1 MPESSTG
8 ILIVIA
14 AIAMI
19 GVAAAIVL
27 LGSRPDAQAQAPATE
42 AVATDSPPAPEAPD
56 AEQDF
61 MQGDIT
67 VRESAIAGSWYPG
80 DPRSLAAEV
89 DGYLDSATAG
99 DCSQL
104 PQILVAPHAGYRYSG
119 AAAGQVFAQVRGC
132 NVRRVWVLAPSHRLP
147 LRGIGL
153 YPVDAFRTPLGDLPT
168 DRAVAERL
176 AARPGFQ
183 WLDRGDGGEHAL
195 EIELPFLQRAL
206 GAFELVPLL
215 LGQVTPE
222 SALELAE
229 AIRPELG
236 PGDLVVV
243 STDFTHHGDR
253 FGYAPLSG
261 TQDLGG
267 ELARLDRG
275 AWELAAACQTQAFYD
290 YVKQTGA
297 TICGR
302 AGLLLAAT
310 LVPDGSVGTE
320 LVYTTSGEL
329 TGDWSN
335 TVSYLGGRFDG
346 PAWSGAGPQTGV
358 ARLVSSETAELLLDL
373 ARQSLEHWY
382 SHGEL
387 MKVDPASLPAD
398 AHTVLGAF
406 VTLEK
411 GHQLRGCIG
420 EITARRPAY
429 EAVIARAVDAAIH
442 DPRFS
447 PVEQAELPE
456 LTLDISLLG
465 PTRRVPGPD
474 SFIVGR
480 HGVVVSHARRSA
492 TYLPQVGPEQGWDR
506 DTTLAYL
513 SRKAGFPA
521 SKIDEATIEVYEAQ
535 VVREH

>member
-1 MPESSTG
+1 MPDSSPG
-8 ILIVIA
+8 ILALLALLVVA
-14 AIAMI
+14 ALV
-19 GVAAAIVL
+19 VAAACK
-27 LGSRPDAQAQAPATE
+27 AQDPTSPSTAPA
-42 AVATDSPPAPEAPD
+42 ALPDPPAPD
-56 AEQDF
+56 QDL

-80 DPRSLAAEV
+80 TPTALADEV
-89 DGYLDSATAG
+89 DGYLDAASAG
-99 DCSQL
+99 DCSEL
-104 PQILVAPHAGYRYSG
+104 PLILVAPHAGYRYSG
-119 AAAGQVFAQVRGC
+119 AAAAEVFAQVRGC
-132 NVRRVWVLAPSHRLP
+132 HLRRVWVLAPSHRLP
-147 LRGIGL
+147 LQGVGL

-176 AARPGFQ
+176 AAHDQFQ
-183 WLDRGDGGEHAL
+183 WLERGDGGEHSL

-215 LGQVTPE
+215 LGRLTPE
-222 SALELAE
+222 QAQGIAE

-236 PGDLVVV
+236 PGDLVVI

-253 FGYAPLSG
+253 FGYQPFEDAA
-261 TQDLGG
+261 DLPAK
-267 ELARLDRG
+267 LATLDRG
-275 AWELAAACQTQAFYD
+275 AWELAASLDGQAFHD
-290 YVKQTGA
+290 YVQRSGA

-302 AGLLLAAT
+302 AGLLLATA
-310 LVPDGSVGTE
+310 LLPPNAVGSE
-320 LVYTTSGEL
+320 LIYTTSGEL

-346 PAWSGAGPQTGV
+346 PAWSGRGPQTGV
-358 ARLVSSETAELLLDL
+358 ARLVSTETAELLLGL

-382 SHGEL
+382 EHGTLLE
-387 MKVDPASLPAD
+387 VDPTSLPPD

-406 VTLEK
+406 VTLEQ

-420 EITARRPAY
+420 EISARRPAY

-447 PVEQAELPE
+447 PVDETELDG

-465 PTRRVPGPD
+465 PTRQVPGT
-474 SFIVGR
+474 SSVIVGR
-480 HGVVVSHARRSA
+480 HGVVISYRGRSA

-506 DTTLAYL
+506 DTMLSFL

-521 SKIDEATIEVYEAQ
+521 DKLPEARIQVYEAQ
-535 VVREH
+535 VMRED

>member
-1 MPESSTG
+1 MPESTTSV
-8 ILIVIA
+8 LA
-14 AIAMI
+14 ALALLLVAALV
-19 GVAAAIVL
+19 VAAACRAQDQ
-27 LGSRPDAQAQAPATE
+27 GAAAATPQPADQPDTAPSD
-42 AVATDSPPAPEAPD
+42 V
-56 AEQDF
+56 EQDH

-67 VRESAIAGSWYPG
+67 VRESAIAGSWYP
-80 DPRSLAAEV
+80 DSPTALAKEV
-89 DGYLDSATAG
+89 DAYLDAAAPG

-104 PQILVAPHAGYRYSG
+104 PQVLVAPHAGYRYSG

-132 NVRRVWVLAPSHRLP
+132 PIRRVWVLAPSHRLP
-147 LRGIGL
+147 LQGVGL

-176 AARPGFQ
+176 AAKPGFS
-183 WLDRGDGGEHAL
+183 WLERGDGGEHAL
-195 EIELPFLQRAL
+195 EIELPFLQRAI

-222 SALELAE
+222 LAVQLAE

-236 PGDLVVV
+236 PGDLVVI
-243 STDFTHHGDR
+243 STDFSHYSDR
-253 FGYAPLSG
+253 FGYAPFAD
-261 TQDLGG
+261 TEDLPA
-267 ELARLDRG
+267 ELAALDRG
-275 AWELAAACQTQAFYD
+275 AWELAATRQARPFYD
-290 YVKQTGA
+290 YVRQTGA

-310 LVPDGSVGTE
+310 LTPAGSKGSE
-320 LVYTTSGEL
+320 IVYTSSGEG

-335 TVSYLGGRFDG
+335 SVSYLGGRFDG
-346 PAWSGAGPQTGV
+346 PAWSGLGPQTGV
-358 ARLVSSETAELLLDL
+358 ARLVSPETAALLLDL

-382 SHGEL
+382 EHGAML
-387 MKVDPASLPAD
+387 TVDPASLPAD

-420 EITARRPAY
+420 EISARRPAY

-442 DPRFS
+442 DPRFQ
-447 PVEQAELPE
+447 PVSKAELPS

-465 PTRRVPGPD
+465 PTRAVPGPR
-474 SFIVGR
+474 SVIVGR
-480 HGVVVSHARRSA
+480 HGVVLSSRGRSA

-506 DTTLAYL
+506 ETMLASL
-513 SRKAGFPA
+513 ARKAGLHA
-521 SKIDEATIEVYEAQ
+521 GAVAESRIEVYEAQ
-535 VVREH
+535 VVQER

>member
-1 MPESSTG
+1 MPDSSAG
-8 ILIVIA
+8 ILA
-14 AIAMI
+14 ALALLLVAALL
-19 GVAAAIVL
+19 VAAACK
-27 LGSRPDAQAQAPATE
+27 AQDPATPAGE
-42 AVATDSPPAPEAPD
+42 ALAPPPPAL
-56 AEQDF
+56 EQDQ

-80 DPRSLAAEV
+80 DPGALASEV
-89 DGYLDSATAG
+89 DGYLDAAPRG

-104 PQILVAPHAGYRYSG
+104 PLVLVAPHAGYRYSG

-132 NVRRVWVLAPSHRLP
+132 HVRRVWVLAPSHRLP
-147 LRGIGL
+147 MNGVGL

-168 DRAVAERL
+168 DRAVLERL
-176 AARPGFQ
+176 AEQPHFQ
-183 WLDRGDGGEHAL
+183 WLERGDGGEHAL

-206 GAFELVPLL
+206 GGFELVPLL
-215 LGQVTPE
+215 LGRITPRE
-222 SALELAE
+222 AVAIAE

-236 PGDLVVV
+236 PGDLVVI
-243 STDFTHHGDR
+243 STDFTHHGER
-253 FGYAPLSG
+253 FGYAPFAGSDSLPAELS
-261 TQDLGG
+261 
-267 ELARLDRG
+267 ELDHG
-275 AWELAAACQTQAFYD
+275 AWELAAGLEARAFYD
-290 YVKQTGA
+290 YVQQTGA

-310 LVPDGSVGTE
+310 LVPPSARGHE
-320 LVYTTSGEL
+320 LVYTTSGDL
-329 TGDWSN
+329 TDDWSD

-346 PAWSGAGPQTGV
+346 PAWSGLGPQTGV
-358 ARLVSSETAELLLDL
+358 ARLVSPETAELLLDL

-382 SHGEL
+382 EHGTAL
-387 MKVDPASLPAD
+387 KVDPASLPAD

-420 EITARRPAY
+420 EISARRPAY

-442 DPRFS
+442 DPRFN
-447 PVEQAELPE
+447 PVERSELDA

-465 PTRRVPGPD
+465 PTRQVPGTR
-474 SFIVGR
+474 SIIVGR
-480 HGVVVSHARRSA
+480 HGVVISHAGRSA

-506 DTTLAYL
+506 DTMLSYL

-521 SKIDEATIEVYEAQ
+521 SKLGEAKIEVYEAQ

>member
-1 MPESSTG
+1 MPDSSAG
-8 ILIVIA
+8 ILAVLA
-14 AIAMI
+14 LLL
-19 GVAAAIVL
+19 VAALVVA
-27 LGSRPDAQAQAPATE
+27 SACKAQDPST
-42 AVATDSPPAPEAPD
+42 PPAEPPTTPEPAL
-56 AEQDF
+56 EQDQ

-80 DPRSLAAEV
+80 DPRALASEV
-89 DGYLDSATAG
+89 DGYLDAAPRG

-104 PQILVAPHAGYRYSG
+104 PLVLVAPHAGYRYSG
-119 AAAGQVFAQVRGC
+119 AAAGQVFAQVRDC
-132 NVRRVWVLAPSHRLP
+132 HVRRVWVLAPSHRLP
-147 LRGIGL
+147 LRGVGL
-153 YPVDAFRTPLGDLPT
+153 YSVDAFRTPLGDLPT
-168 DRAVAERL
+168 DRSVLERL
-176 AARPGFQ
+176 AGQAHFQ
-183 WLDRGDGGEHAL
+183 WLEQGDGGEHAL

-206 GAFELVPLL
+206 GGFELVPLL
-215 LGQVTPE
+215 LGRITP
-222 SALELAE
+222 AE
-229 AIRPELG
+229 AVAIADAIRPELG
-236 PGDLVVV
+236 PGDLVVI
-243 STDFTHHGDR
+243 STDFTHYGDR
-253 FGYAPLSG
+253 FGYAPFAG
-261 TQDLGG
+261 TDDLPG
-267 ELARLDRG
+267 ELSKLDRG
-275 AWELAAACQTQAFYD
+275 AWELATKLEPQAFYD
-290 YVKQTGA
+290 YVQQTGA

-310 LVPDGSVGTE
+310 LVPPSAQGQE

-346 PAWSGAGPQTGV
+346 PAWSGLGPQTGV
-358 ARLVSSETAELLLDL
+358 ARLVSSETADLLLRL

-382 SHGEL
+382 EHGTMLE
-387 MKVDPASLPAD
+387 VDPDSLPDD

-406 VTLEK
+406 VTLEQ

-442 DPRFS
+442 DPRFDA
-447 PVEQAELPE
+447 VEQRELDG

-465 PTRRVPGPD
+465 PTRQVP
-474 SFIVGR
+474 STRSVIVGR
-480 HGVVVSHARRSA
+480 HGVVISHQGRSA

-506 DTTLAYL
+506 DTMLGYL

-521 SKIDEATIEVYEAQ
+521 SKLSDAKIEVYEAQ

>member
-1 MPESSTG
+1 MPDSSPG
-8 ILIVIA
+8 ILAVLALVLVA
-14 AIAMI
+14 ALV
-19 GVAAAIVL
+19 VAAAC
-27 LGSRPDAQAQAPATE
+27 QAQDPGVPEPAAE
-42 AVATDSPPAPEAPD
+42 PSESPDPEPSP
-56 AEQDF
+56 EQDL

-67 VRESAIAGSWYPG
+67 VRASAIAGSWYPSE
-80 DPRSLAAEV
+80 PAALAAEV
-89 DGYLDSATAG
+89 DGYLDAAPRG
-99 DCSQL
+99 DCSAL

-119 AAAGQVFAQVRGC
+119 AAAGQVFAQVRDC
-132 NVRRVWVLAPSHRLP
+132 AIRRVWVLAPSHRLP
-147 LRGIGL
+147 MRGIGV

-176 AARPGFQ
+176 AAQPGFQ

-195 EIELPFLQRAL
+195 EIELPFLQRSL

-215 LGQVTPE
+215 LGDITPE
-222 SALELAE
+222 LALQLAE

-236 PGDLVVV
+236 PGDLVVI
-243 STDFTHHGDR
+243 STDFTHYGER
-253 FGYAPLSG
+253 FGYAPFAGS
-261 TQDLGG
+261 D
-267 ELARLDRG
+267 ELPTELTRLDHG
-275 AWELAAACQTQAFYD
+275 AWELAAACETRGFHD
-290 YVKQTGA
+290 YIQQTGA

-310 LVPDGSVGTE
+310 LVPPGSKGTE
-320 LVYTTSGEL
+320 IVYTSSGEL

-346 PAWSGAGPQTGV
+346 PAWSGLGPQTGV
-358 ARLVSSETAELLLDL
+358 ARLVSSETADLLLDL
-373 ARQSLEHWY
+373 ARRSLEHWY
-382 SHGEL
+382 EHGTML
-387 MKVDPASLPAD
+387 SVDPTSLPDD

-429 EAVIARAVDAAIH
+429 EAVMARAVDAAIH
-442 DPRFS
+442 DPRFD
-447 PVEQAELPE
+447 PVDESELAK

-465 PTRRVPGPD
+465 PTRQVPGPR
-474 SFIVGR
+474 SVIVGR
-480 HGVVVSHARRSA
+480 HGVVISHRGRSA

-506 DTTLAYL
+506 DTMLGYL

-521 SKIDEATIEVYEAQ
+521 SKLDDARVEVYEAQ
-535 VVREH
+535 VVRER

>member
-1 MPESSTG
+1 MPDSSTG
-8 ILIVIA
+8 ILVVLGVLA
-14 AIAMI
+14 
-19 GVAAAIVL
+19 VAALVVSMAY
-27 LGSRPDAQAQAPATE
+27 RAEAPATPAAE
-42 AVATDSPPAPEAPD
+42 AVETEASPTPRAT
-56 AEQDF
+56 EQDR

-67 VRESAIAGSWYPG
+67 VRESAIAGSWYPD
-80 DPRSLAAEV
+80 DPGALAREV
-89 DGYLDSATAG
+89 DGYLDAATPG
-99 DCSQL
+99 DCGEL
-104 PQILVAPHAGYRYSG
+104 PLVLVAPHAGYRYSG
-119 AAAGQVFAQVRGC
+119 AAAGQVFAQIRDC
-132 NVRRVWVLAPSHRLP
+132 HVRRVWVLAPSHRLP
-147 LRGIGL
+147 LDGVGL

-168 DRAVAERL
+168 DQAVAERL
-176 AARPGFQ
+176 AENAHFE
-183 WLDRGDGGEHAL
+183 WLSGGDAGEHAL

-215 LGQVTPE
+215 LGRITPQQAE
-222 SALELAE
+222 AVAE

-236 PGDLVVV
+236 PGDLVVI
-243 STDFTHHGDR
+243 STDFTHHGGR
-253 FGYAPLSG
+253 FGYAPLAGS
-261 TQDLGG
+261 QDLPA
-267 ELARLDRG
+267 ELAELDRG
-275 AWELAAACQTQAFYD
+275 AWELAAALKPQAFYD
-290 YVKQTGA
+290 YVQQTGA

-310 LVPDGSVGTE
+310 LVPSAARGTE

-346 PAWSGAGPQTGV
+346 PAWSGSGPQTGV
-358 ARLVSSETAELLLDL
+358 ARLVSTETAALLLDL

-382 SHGEL
+382 EHGEL
-387 MKVDPASLPAD
+387 LEVDPEALPPD

-420 EITARRPAY
+420 EIAARRPAY
-429 EAVIARAVDAAIH
+429 QAVIARAVDAAIH
-442 DPRFS
+442 DPRFH
-447 PVEQAELPE
+447 PVDKSELDA

-465 PTRRVPGPD
+465 PTRQVPGTR
-474 SFIVGR
+474 SVIVGR
-480 HGVVVSHARRSA
+480 HGVVISHRGRSA

-506 DTTLAYL
+506 DTMLEYL

-521 SKIDEATIEVYEAQ
+521 SQLPEARVEVYEAQ